1 MKNKFLTSILFVGFA
16 LLFSSCAKVPQ
27 AELDAAK
34 AAVELART
42 QGADLYLAAE
52 YSALQDS
59 LNAVT
64 EAIEAQKGKMF
75 GNFGDVK
82 TRLASIS
89 EQSVAVT
96 AQTETRKAEVLA
108 EVTAMLADLNNTIT
122 ASKELLSSAPKGK
135 EGAAA
140 LEAITAEI
148 AAVEVVAMEAA
159 ALMEQGS
166 LLEALDKTKTAFE
179 KITSVKV
186 ELEAVHAKVGRRR

>member
-1 MKNKFLTSILFVGFA
+1 MKNKFLTAILLVGFTV
-16 LLFSSCAKVPQ
+16 LLSSCAKVPQ
-27 AELDAAK
+27 VELDAAK

-42 QGADLYLAAE
+42 QGADLYLTAE

-59 LNAVT
+59 LNAVS

-82 TRLASIS
+82 TRLANLS

-108 EVTAMLADLNNTIT
+108 ETNALLADLTNTINT
-122 ASKELLSSAPKGK
+122 SKELLASAPKGK

-140 LEAITAEI
+140 LEAINAEI
-148 AAVEVVAMEAA
+148 AAVEIVASEATT
-159 ALMEQGS
+159 LMEQGS
-166 LLEALDKTKTAFE
+166 LLEALDKSKTAFE
-179 KITSVKV
+179 KINSVKA
-186 ELEAVHAKVGRRR
+186 ELEAVHAKVGSRR